1 MHLGQKGFKTMKTQS
16 LLVQIQDFSME
27 LFFPGPLALDNVMMD
42 IPSNHILDLANDG
55 NLIEV
60 STTALVIRANAHVP
74 KP

>member
-27 LFFPGPLALDNVMMD
+27 LFFPAPLALDNVMMD